1 MSDLLALRLASAGS
15 GSGCLI
21 VERSDAQLT
30 GLLRECMMRTSLDTL
45 LVHTASGSSGS
56 WIAEIGGDGR
66 TRDLRQVEPVL
77 RLLVPEALRGL
88 RDARHAGLVLDVPGS
103 QAVS

>member
-1 MSDLLALRLASAGS
+1 MVVDRA
-15 GSGCLI
+15 
-21 VERSDAQLT
+21 DAQLS

-45 LVHTASGSSGS
+45 LVHTASSSSGS
-56 WIAEIGGDGR
+56 WIAEIGGDVR

-88 RDARHAGLVLDVPGS
+88 RDARAATPGTQAAG
-103 QAVS
+103 

>member
-1 MSDLLALRLASAGS
+1 MASAGS
-15 GSGCLI
+15 GSGCLV

-45 LVHTASGSSGS
+45 LVHTVSGSSGA
-56 WIAEIGGDGR
+56 WIAEIGGDAR

-88 RDARHAGLVLDVPGS
+88 RDARHAGGAYSVPGT